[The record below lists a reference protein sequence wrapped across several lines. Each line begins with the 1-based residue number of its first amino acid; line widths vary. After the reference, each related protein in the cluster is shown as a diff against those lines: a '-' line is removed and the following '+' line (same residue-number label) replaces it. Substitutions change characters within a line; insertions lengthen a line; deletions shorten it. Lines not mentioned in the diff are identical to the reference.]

1 MLTLKQIY
9 DNKAA
14 IIAGLEKKHF
24 ANAAETIEQVIALD
38 TERKAA
44 QQKKDAASAE
54 MNKISKSIG
63 ALMAQ
68 GKKEEAATATSA
80 PAAR

>member
-24 ANAAETIEQVIALD
+24 ANAAETIEKECNPRSAVAALRSCYAFILLEPD
-38 TERKAA
+38 K
-44 QQKKDAASAE
+44 
-54 MNKISKSIG
+54 
-63 ALMAQ
+63 
-68 GKKEEAATATSA
+68 
-80 PAAR
+80 